1 MQTGLS
7 EKEHIVAPA
16 QVFRETY
23 ESYLQQIGEVDLAAV
38 AEILGLE
45 IEEDQAR
52 VDFFNRSYW
61 IGSRGIHDK
70 NAKIP
75 DFSVCV
81 VLCKYLLMCPHEIPD
96 AHGLAA
102 FKDFKDAAPL
112 VHFFANSVQKEV
124 ARKFEGATGALEEAC
139 RRLGGEAYA
148 ADLAYQIKYRFQGLP
163 RVPVYL
169 LFNDAEEGFAAQC
182 TLLFEKSVAS
192 FLDMESVAMLG
203 GALVRRL

>member
-1 MQTGLS
+1 M
-7 EKEHIVAPA
+7 APA

-23 ESYLQQIGEVDLAAV
+23 ESYLLQIGEVDLAAV

-45 IEEDQAR
+45 IEGDQAR
-52 VDFFNRSYW
+52 VDFFNRSYR
-61 IGSRGIHDK
+61 IGSKGIYDK
-70 NAKIP
+70 NGKIP

-81 VLCKYLLMCPHEIPD
+81 VLCKYLLMCPPEIPD
-96 AHGLAA
+96 AQGLAA
-102 FKDFKDAAPL
+102 FKDFRDAAPL
-112 VHFFANSVQKEV
+112 VHFFSNSVQKEV
-124 ARKFEGATGALEEAC
+124 ARKFEGATGALEESC
-139 RRLGGEAYA
+139 SRLGGEAYT